1 MSLILN
7 EIALFKKH
15 VFPRWKHGDEIIQL
29 GSCFSTNM
37 TTWFR
42 RAGFDVL
49 DNPFG
54 VIFHPLVIADHLS
67 YILEEVS
74 WKPVARKEELYLSYD
89 AGSKLYATS
98 SEALYIQLEERKALL
113 EDKLTKAKVLFI
125 TLGSAHGYV
134 LNETGQVVA
143 NCHQQRGDLFT
154 KRLFETEELFP
165 EWDRVLRLM
174 AEGFPDLQIIFTISP
189 VRYTKDGVVENNQS
203 KAELIRLIR
212 QLQAVH
218 SVYYFPSYELVNDI
232 LRDYRFFER
241 DLVHPNEL
249 ATEKVWELC
258 RHFCFDEPTQ
268 AIISDLFQL
277 RLMEEH
283 RFLHPDSAQTARF
296 KEEFHKKRESFLSLF
311 PAVVW

>member
-1 MSLILN
+1 MNLILN
-7 EIALFKKH
+7 EITLFKNH
-15 VFPRWKHGDEIIQL
+15 VFPQWKHGDSIIQL

-42 RAGFDVL
+42 RAGFEVL

-54 VIFHPLVIADHLS
+54 VIFHPSVIADHLR
-67 YILEEVS
+67 YTLEEPS
-74 WKPVARKEELYLSYD
+74 WKPFTRKEELYLSYD

-98 SEALYIQLEERKALL
+98 SEALHTRLEKQKTIL
-113 EDKLTKAKVLFI
+113 EDKLAQASVLFI

-143 NCHQQRGDLFT
+143 NCHQQPGDLFT
-154 KRLFETEELFP
+154 KRLFNSEEMFP
-165 EWDRVLRLM
+165 EWDRIIRLLTKRFPGLR
-174 AEGFPDLQIIFTISP
+174 IVFTVSP
-189 VRYTKDGVVENNQS
+189 VRYTKDGMVENNQS

-218 SVYYFPSYELVNDI
+218 SVYYFPAYELVNDI

-268 AIISDLFQL
+268 TIISELLRL

-283 RFLHPDSAQTARF
+283 RFLHPDSAQTLRF
-296 KEEFHKKRESFLSLF
+296 QEEFHKKRESFLSQF